1 MMKLY
6 GTILV
11 LLIILSSCGSVCA
24 SNPVHH
30 EYNYIQTHIDING
43 KSTYEHIN
51 LEKGK
56 NMTIKAELWADK
68 SCFGHNKPIAH
79 DSLIVCIF
87 YKDDHYKLM
96 SSSLLLTNLYG
107 NAYQSFQTGQL
118 EKGDY
123 VITVFYGGGEYD
135 LFQESYNSSSKAI
148 TISVI

>member
-6 GTILV
+6 GTIVV
-11 LLIILSSCGSVCA
+11 LLIILSSCGSVFA
-24 SNPVHH
+24 SNPLDID
-30 EYNYIQTHIDING
+30 YNYIQTHIDING
-43 KSTYEHIN
+43 KSTYEHVN

-68 SCFGHNKPIAH
+68 SFFGHNKPIAH
-79 DSLIVCIF
+79 DSLDLCIF

-96 SSSLLLTNLYG
+96 STSILYTNLYG

-123 VITVFYGGGEYD
+123 AITIFYGGGEYD
-135 LFQESYNSSSKAI
+135 LFQESYNSSSKAL

>member
-24 SNPVHH
+24 SNQANI

-68 SCFGHNKPIAH
+68 SFFGHKKPIAH
-79 DSLIVCIF
+79 ESLIVCIF
-87 YKDDHYKLM
+87 YINDHYKLM
-96 SSSLLLTNLYG
+96 SSSLLYTNLYG
-107 NAYQSFQTGQL
+107 NAYQSFKTGQL

-123 VITVFYGGGEYD
+123 AITIFYGGGEYD
-135 LFQESYNSSSKAI
+135 LFHESYNSSSKALI
-148 TISVI
+148 ISVI